1 MGQKMKR
8 SDTICVLDIGSTK
21 VCCCIAN
28 VSKGYID
35 IRGIGYCSCTGIVSG
50 VIVEMESVCK
60 SISTAVELAE
70 AQARSRVKSAYVSIS
85 GKNVISRIDKCS
97 SEIGGRLVTQEDIN
111 KMLYRETQVTP
122 GHVIIHKIPIMFTI
136 DDLPGIK
143 NPVGM
148 VADLLECQMSVIE
161 APKAQVNNLFVC
173 LSKSHIE
180 VDGIVAS
187 PYASGLA
194 MCQENDDR
202 IIVIEVGGSTTSV
215 SFWYN
220 GAFSG
225 VKNVPIGGGHLTLSL
240 SKELGISY
248 ADAERLKVLYGS
260 AISYAYESDENVMAA
275 VLDENDV
282 LRMQQVSK
290 SSINNIVQEKVAQL
304 ADLLN
309 NQISESEF
317 NDFSKKLVLTGGG
330 SQMPGIADLMAM
342 KLKKNILQRDLKIY
356 TRDFTPNYATTIGL
370 LKYAVHDKLDTLP
383 EKEDGFDFEDV
394 LQKLMNFF
402 KKN

>member
-1 MGQKMKR
+1 MKR

-35 IRGIGYCSCTGIVSG
+35 IRGMGYCSCTGIVSG
-50 VIVEMESVCK
+50 VIVEMDSVCK

-70 AQARSRVKSAYVSIS
+70 AQARSRVKSAYVSIG
-85 GKNVISRIDKCS
+85 GKNIICRIDKCTD
-97 SEIGGRLVTQEDIN
+97 EIGGRLISQEDVN
-111 KMLYRETQVTP
+111 RMLYKEANSKS
-122 GHVIIHKIPIMFTI
+122 GNVIIHKIPIVFSI
-136 DDLPGIK
+136 DDLQGIR

-148 VADLLECQMSVIE
+148 VGDLLECQMSVIE

-173 LSKSHIE
+173 MSKCHIE
-180 VDGIVAS
+180 VDGIVAA

-194 MCQENDDR
+194 LCGENDDR

-225 VKNVPIGGGHLTLSL
+225 VKIVPIGGGHLTYLL

-275 VLDENDV
+275 VLDENEV

-290 SSINNIVQEKVAQL
+290 ASINDIVQGKVAQL

-309 NQISESEF
+309 SQILESEF
-317 NDFSKKLVLTGGG
+317 NDFSNKLILTGGG
-330 SQMPGIADLMAM
+330 SQMPGIADLMAV
-342 KLKKNILQRDLKIY
+342 KLKKNILHREIKIY
-356 TRDFTPNYATTIGL
+356 TKDFTPNYATTIGL
-370 LKYAVHDKLDTLP
+370 IKYGIQDKIDMST
-383 EKEDGFDFEDV
+383 EKQDGFDFEDA
-394 LQKLMNFF
+394 LQKIMKFF
-402 KKN
+402 KKR